1 MLAKVDICTGR
12 AMPFTPLSFNMHSTS
27 ICSLSLNT
35 YWEKKQERKDT
46 KLKEK
51 YSEIQASTSCARS
64 VINLSMVQLRV
75 LY

>member
-27 ICSLSLNT
+27 ICSLTLNM
-35 YWEKKQERKDT
+35 YWENKQEKKKDT

-51 YSEIQASTSCARS
+51 YSEI
-64 VINLSMVQLRV
+64 
-75 LY
+75 